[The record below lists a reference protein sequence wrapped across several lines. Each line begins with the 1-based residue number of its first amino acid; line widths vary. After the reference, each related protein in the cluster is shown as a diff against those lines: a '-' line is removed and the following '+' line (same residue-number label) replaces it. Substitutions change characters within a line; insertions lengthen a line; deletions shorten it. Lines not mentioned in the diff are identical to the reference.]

1 MSDSINT
8 THAVDA
14 QVYFA
19 VIPEWVLDL
28 PVSSAAI
35 RVYCCLR
42 RYADNK
48 TGECYPSRKA
58 LAMRSRCSI
67 ATVDRCV
74 RELVD
79 NGAIRVAKR
88 KNAAGDWT
96 SNLYTV
102 LALPN
107 GVASNLS
114 LPRTRIA
121 ATGSAVNDAR
131 TKPNLNDRQELQSK
145 QHQRLYPDP
154 KTFVPP
160 APLTKDELL
169 ALAVEMTDLSATAKT
184 RTQKATFQR
193 LADRFG
199 EQAMEMDND

>member
-28 PVSSAAI
+28 PVSSSSI

-74 RELVD
+74 KELVD

-131 TKPNLNDRQELQSK
+131 TKPNLNDRQELQNK

-154 KTFVPP
+154 NTFVPP
-160 APLTKDELL
+160 AQLTKDELL
-169 ALAVEMTDLSATAKT
+169 ALAVEMTELSASAKT

-199 EQAMEMDND
+199 EQAMEMDNE

>member
-1 MSDSINT
+1 MSQSSTEIVN
-8 THAVDA
+8 VDA

-28 PVSSAAI
+28 PVSASAI

-48 TGECYPSRKA
+48 TGQCYPSRKA
-58 LAMRSRCSI
+58 LALRSRCSI
-67 ATVDRCV
+67 ATVDRCIK
-74 RELVD
+74 ELTD

-107 GVASNLS
+107 GVASDLTP
-114 LPRTRIA
+114 PRTRIV
-121 ATGSAVNDAR
+121 ATGSPTNDAR
-131 TKPNLNDRQELQSK
+131 TRPNLNEKQELSEY
-145 QHQRLYPDP
+145 HQRQTIDP
-154 KTFVPP
+154 PV
-160 APLTKDELL
+160 APTKDGLL
-169 ALAVEMTDLSATAKT
+169 QLAAEMTELSLTAKGT
-184 RTQKATFQR
+184 HKHTLARI
-193 LADRFG
+193 ADRFA
-199 EQAMEMDND
+199 QRAMEMNDE

>member
-1 MSDSINT
+1 MTDSINT

-74 RELVD
+74 KELVD

-131 TKPNLNDRQELQSK
+131 TRPNLNDRQELQKK

-154 KTFVPP
+154 NTFVPP
-160 APLTKDELL
+160 AQLTKDELL
-169 ALAVEMTDLSATAKT
+169 ALAVEMTELSATAKT

>member
-1 MSDSINT
+1 MTDSINT

-74 RELVD
+74 KELVD

-131 TKPNLNDRQELQSK
+131 TKPNLNDRQELQKK

-154 KTFVPP
+154 NTFVPP
-160 APLTKDELL
+160 AQLTKDELL

-184 RTQKATFQR
+184 RTQKAMFQR

>member
-1 MSDSINT
+1 MTDSINT
-8 THAVDA
+8 AHAVDA

-74 RELVD
+74 KELVD

-131 TKPNLNDRQELQSK
+131 TKPNLNDRQELQKK

-154 KTFVPP
+154 NTFVPP
-160 APLTKDELL
+160 AQLTKDELL

-184 RTQKATFQR
+184 RTQKAMFQR

>member
-1 MSDSINT
+1 
-8 THAVDA
+8 V
-14 QVYFA
+14 
-19 VIPEWVLDL
+19 
-28 PVSSAAI
+28 
-35 RVYCCLR
+35 
-42 RYADNK
+42 K
-48 TGECYPSRKA
+48 
-58 LAMRSRCSI
+58 
-67 ATVDRCV
+67 
-74 RELVD
+74 ELVD

-131 TKPNLNDRQELQSK
+131 TKPNLNDRQELQKK

-154 KTFVPP
+154 NTFVPP
-160 APLTKDELL
+160 AQLTKDELL

-184 RTQKATFQR
+184 RTQKAMFQR

>member
-74 RELVD
+74 KELVD

-131 TKPNLNDRQELQSK
+131 TKPNLNDRQELQKK

-169 ALAVEMTDLSATAKT
+169 ALAVEMTELSATAKT

>member
-1 MSDSINT
+1 MTDSINT
-8 THAVDA
+8 THAVEA

-74 RELVD
+74 KELVD

-131 TKPNLNDRQELQSK
+131 TKPNLNDRQELQKK
-145 QHQRLYPDP
+145 QHQRVYPDP

-160 APLTKDELL
+160 AQLTKDELL
-169 ALAVEMTDLSATAKT
+169 ALAVEMTELSATAKT